1 MTSKTRTGIIIAI
14 AVLIIASVA
23 VFAFI
28 KIRHAQNKLDAAAD
42 IIENIGNSSFFVEAD
57 VKDTIP
63 VKTSISIPVSIPVN
77 VALNMTLD
85 VPLSMSV
92 PINKKLTIPFSLA
105 IHQIVPVDT
114 LFNFPEKLSPLID
127 DTLGLSTKMKI
138 RFWPGFRIPF
148 RVEGDIP
155 VQQNLSLDMKTVR
168 VSAQIP
174 IAMSLS
180 DSIPVTLDF
189 DLPVNEN
196 VSFPLN
202 INTRATISFIE
213 KVPIEADFPIQ
224 LKAPV
229 EVDFKKTPLKNKFDS
244 LSAVLREV
252 L

>member
-1 MTSKTRTGIIIAI
+1 MNFKTRTAIIISTSI
-14 AVLIIASVA
+14 LLISAVAF
-23 VFAFI
+23 FAFN
-28 KIRHAQNKLDAAAD
+28 KIRHAQNKLKTAAD
-42 IIENIGNSSFFVEAD
+42 IIESIGNSSFMVEAD

-63 VKTSISIPVSIPVN
+63 VKTSISIPISIPVN
-77 VALNMTLD
+77 VSLNMALD
-85 VPLSMSV
+85 VPLSMNV
-92 PINKKLTIPFSLA
+92 PINKNLTIPFSLN
-105 IHQIVPVDT
+105 INQIVPVDT
-114 LFNFPEKLSPLID
+114 LFDFPEKLSPLID
-127 DTLGLSTKMKI
+127 DTLALDTKMKI

-168 VSAQIP
+168 VSAEIP

-189 DLPVNEN
+189 DLPVSEN
-196 VSFPLN
+196 ISFPLK
-202 INTRATISFIE
+202 INTRAMISFVE

-229 EVDFKKTPLKNKFDS
+229 EVDFKKTPLKLKFDS